1 MTYSELR
8 KQQER
13 EMEDLLI
20 ERLEELEKFRKMNS
34 VSWGQPD
41 KYDVDIQRVQK
52 FYATKAL
59 ELRQQQESAQK
70 AFLNE
75 ANEDTVDE
83 AEPKDRSNPID
94 KSSINDRYD
103 KNDSKEEHQHVTP
116 KTEQKS
122 EKKKFKYRRRMK

>member
-41 KYDVDIQRVQK
+41 KYDGDIQRVQK
-52 FYATKAL
+52 FYATKAQ

-75 ANEDTVDE
+75 ADEEIVDE

-94 KSSINDRYD
+94 KSPINDCYD
-103 KNDSKEEHQHVTP
+103 KNDSKEEHQQAMP

-122 EKKKFKYRRRMK
+122 EKKKYKYRRRMK